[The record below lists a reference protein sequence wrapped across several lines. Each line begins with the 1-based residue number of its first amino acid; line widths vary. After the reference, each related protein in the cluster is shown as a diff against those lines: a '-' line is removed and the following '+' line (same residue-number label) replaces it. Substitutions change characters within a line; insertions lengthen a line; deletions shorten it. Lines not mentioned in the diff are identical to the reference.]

1 MRGFSSSAEIRSAAM
16 PRRFNN
22 NINPSQMMS
31 PSVIGAIPYPG
42 GTGFYQTPLQNPF
55 LIPLTQSQ
63 PFGNF
68 GQQPQNM
75 GPSSLASVLGIA
87 APRGG
92 APPPIMGQQQGGSR
106 CPTSPFA
113 QFLSKDQQD
122 VLHELIIEARRVG
135 APEAEVK
142 QYVEKYVK
150 EILPAE
156 KFQAFQEASN
166 DFDRRLTLYRRGKRE
181 TGIPRRF
188 DTITFRNRKTK
199 KPPQKLEITDKNELY
214 DFMEVQKD
222 ARTLENLIEH
232 P

>member
-1 MRGFSSSAEIRSAAM
+1 MGPPSIGAAPLPYTGGRGFHRA
-16 PRRFNN
+16 PF
-22 NINPSQMMS
+22 
-31 PSVIGAIPYPG
+31 
-42 GTGFYQTPLQNPF
+42 QNPF
-55 LIPLTQSQ
+55 LMPLSQSL
-63 PFGNF
+63 PFNNF
-68 GQQPQNM
+68 GGQPPQQM
-75 GPSSLASVLGIA
+75 GPSSLASVLGL
-87 APRGG
+87 G
-92 APPPIMGQQQGGSR
+92 APPPMMGQQPGSR

-156 KFQAFQEASN
+156 KFLAFQEASN
-166 DFDRRLTLYRRGKRE
+166 DFDRRLTLYRRGKRD

-188 DTITFRNRKTK
+188 DTVTFRNRKTK

-214 DFMEVQKD
+214 DFMELQKD
-222 ARTLENLIEH
+222 ARTLENLVEH